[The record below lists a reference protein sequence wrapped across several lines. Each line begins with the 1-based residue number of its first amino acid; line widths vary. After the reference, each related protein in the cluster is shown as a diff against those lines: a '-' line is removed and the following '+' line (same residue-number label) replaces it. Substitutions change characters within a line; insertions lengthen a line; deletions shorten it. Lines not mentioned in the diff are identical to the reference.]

1 MLGVLVGI
9 NDKRGKRGA
18 EEMGDGRTSRSW
30 GREVAQNRE
39 EMRRWRFKK

>member
-1 MLGVLVGI
+1 MIRG
-9 NDKRGKRGA
+9 GKRGA
-18 EEMGDGRTSRSW
+18 EEMGDGRTSRGW

>member
-18 EEMGDGRTSRSW
+18 EEMGDGRTSTW
-30 GREVAQNRE
+30 ELGKGGGAIQGGDE
-39 EMRRWRFKK
+39 EMEI

>member
-18 EEMGDGRTSRSW
+18 EEMGDGRTSTW
-30 GREVAQNRE
+30 ELGKGGGAKQGGDE
-39 EMRRWRFKK
+39 EMEI